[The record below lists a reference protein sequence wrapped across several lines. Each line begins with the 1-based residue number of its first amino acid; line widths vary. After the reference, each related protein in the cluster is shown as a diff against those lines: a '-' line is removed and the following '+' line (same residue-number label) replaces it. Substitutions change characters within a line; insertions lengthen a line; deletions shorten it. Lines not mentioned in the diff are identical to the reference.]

1 MDRFTEEQIR
11 EFEDA
16 FCMFCKYDKQNNGYI
31 LSTELREMLKIVGFN
46 PTDSTLE
53 TLTILIDEDGN
64 GRIEFTELVDLI
76 DKLETQE
83 KALKEARDS
92 FNAFDFLGEGF
103 VAANDLKEAL
113 FYIMEKA
120 SEEDKQNIVKHFKLE
135 KNRKI
140 EFEEFKEM
148 IIMKK

>member
-1 MDRFTEEQIR
+1 MEDHITQEKLKNYNQTFQTLDTDNKGFLKPKMIR
-11 EFEDA
+11 QA
-16 FCMFCKYDKQNNGYI
+16 
-31 LSTELREMLKIVGFN
+31 LKHVGFN
-46 PTDSTLE
+46 PTENELE
-53 TLTILIDEDGN
+53 ESLIVIDEN
-64 GRIEFTELVDLI
+64 ENNRIELEEFL
-76 DKLETQE
+76 KLTSQLESKT
-83 KALKEARDS
+83 KAKKEARDS